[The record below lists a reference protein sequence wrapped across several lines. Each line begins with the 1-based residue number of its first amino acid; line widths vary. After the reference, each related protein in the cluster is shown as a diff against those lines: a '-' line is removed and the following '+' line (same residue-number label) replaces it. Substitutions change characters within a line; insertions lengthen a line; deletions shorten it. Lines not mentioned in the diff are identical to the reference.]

1 MLASLLRDKIT
12 VVWLGLIVAT
22 LSSWLLGVGHE
33 LPTAPAAAVIIL
45 IAFLKVHFVGR
56 YFMEIRHAPAAL
68 ATIFSVWTV
77 VVALTL
83 IGLYLSA

>member
-12 VVWLGLIVAT
+12 LIWLVLIVAT

-33 LPTAPAAAVIIL
+33 LPTTPAAVVIVL

-56 YFMEIRHAPAAL
+56 YFMEIRHAPVAL
-68 ATIFSVWTV
+68 ATIFSVWTG
-77 VVALTL
+77 VVALAL
-83 IGLYLSA
+83 IGLYLFA